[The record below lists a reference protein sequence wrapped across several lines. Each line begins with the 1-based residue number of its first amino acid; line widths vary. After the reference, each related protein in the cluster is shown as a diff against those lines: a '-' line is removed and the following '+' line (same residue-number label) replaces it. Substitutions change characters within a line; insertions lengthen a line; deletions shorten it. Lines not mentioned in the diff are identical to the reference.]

1 MPREQINPRDPVN
14 PRDPLRQQQ
23 PRGAECSAHWCCAA
37 ARGKGG
43 RAVRGRFHSS
53 GSVRGSFP
61 GAALPPTVTVRP
73 RSRGSPAGSSLG
85 NWPRSRGASPHCPA
99 GRDREFWG
107 HPRLVWSGAAPTG
120 CPCGGTCTGHQERDA
135 ATALRLD
142 PEGRRGPGGELGA
155 AVQMAPRDWVL
166 VPRGAGLVGFLLRAG
181 GVDHRGPCPTQC
193 PQISLHLP
201 GRGLH
206 EYPSTRGCAG
216 VSSCSWRCWWLAAPR
231 ARGFARH
238 RLAPR
243 GFGEGMATQPHK
255 MYFSSRLSRVFLPPA
270 RCRGQRTPRPVKD
283 SVLQSRFTKELSKF
297 PDFLT
302 HC

>member
-1 MPREQINPRDPVN
+1 MVPREQINPRDPVN

-61 GAALPPTVTVRP
+61 GAALTPTVTVRP
-73 RSRGSPAGSSLG
+73 RSRGSPAGSSPG

-142 PEGRRGPGGELGA
+142 PEGRRGPGEELGT

-201 GRGLH
+201 EGFTSIRPLGAAWGSHPAPGAAGGWQPPGLGALHVAVSLPVGLGREWRPNPTKCTFPAASPAFSCPL
-206 EYPSTRGCAG
+206 RGAVDSG
-216 VSSCSWRCWWLAAPR
+216 H
-231 ARGFARH
+231 RGRSKTAS
-238 RLAPR
+238 A
-243 GFGEGMATQPHK
+243 E
-255 MYFSSRLSRVFLPPA
+255 
-270 RCRGQRTPRPVKD
+270 PVHGGALKI
-283 SVLQSRFTKELSKF
+283 
-297 PDFLT
+297 P
-302 HC
+302 